1 MDQIRYLTN
10 LVKKWANE
18 TEKMLSPSD
27 FLTCSLGLLKP
38 SVLAQLA
45 AASKDTYAQE

>member
-10 LVKKWANE
+10 PVKKWADE
-18 TEKMLSPSD
+18 TEKTLSPSD

-45 AASKDTYAQE
+45 VASKDIDAHE